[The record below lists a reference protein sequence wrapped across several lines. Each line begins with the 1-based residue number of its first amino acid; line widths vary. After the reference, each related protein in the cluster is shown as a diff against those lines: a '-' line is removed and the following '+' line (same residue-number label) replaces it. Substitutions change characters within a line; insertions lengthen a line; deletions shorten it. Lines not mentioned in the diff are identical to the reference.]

1 MNRLGSELSGKS
13 KIGRLFKA
21 RWRKIQ
27 QVDLLQYSKNKRM
40 LKMLILIDQLPVD
53 SLDKD
58 QIQY

>member
-27 QVDLLQYSKNKRM
+27 
-40 LKMLILIDQLPVD
+40 
-53 SLDKD
+53 
-58 QIQY
+58 